1 MRNIPLAFQII
12 WNLTEI
18 NINSYFLVNSI
29 VFDRQE
35 SGLGM
40 GKPDLSAVG
49 EKKIL

>member
-35 SGLGM
+35 GVR
-40 GKPDLSAVG
+40 VG
-49 EKKIL
+49 HGET